1 MDRVLSPFFHATH
14 GTAPI
19 PGRDQAGPM
28 GGWRVRVL
36 GFPFWV
42 DSEGNT
48 AGPLINF
55 LIAPDRDRVISDL
68 DGASIRGIHTGG
80 RLRVLTITNRSD
92 MDQACYVSSI
102 TNSHS
107 NTCRTMGHDS
117 RHDAGSGRAP
127 DATFRRPTNTFRI
140 DQLGSAI
147 GISRSV
153 GADSHARGRCRGE
166 VGDFTKP

>member
-1 MDRVLSPFFHATH
+1 
-14 GTAPI
+14 
-19 PGRDQAGPM
+19 M

-68 DGASIRGIHTGG
+68 DGASIRGVHTGG

-92 MDQACYVSSI
+92 MDQACYVAGV
-102 TNSHS
+102 TNRHS
-107 NTCRTMGHDS
+107 NTYRTMGHDPHQ
-117 RHDAGSGRAP
+117 RPGSGSAAM
-127 DATFRRPTNTFRI
+127 ATFRRPTNTFRI

-153 GADSHARGRCRGE
+153 GADSHACARCPLVPAG
-166 VGDFTKP
+166 FTKP